1 VVKFFTLTFA
11 LPIKKGALF
20 KGKDA
25 KKSLKKIKKSQI
37 KIW

>member
-1 VVKFFTLTFA
+1 LKLDLVVKRSTLTFA

-25 KKSLKKIKKSQI
+25 KKKTEKS
-37 KIW
+37 K